1 MLLISCMICSSNTY
15 AQFSVNGK
23 GVVYDKRCNTYMV
36 SIPKESFGENYDAVV
51 TLDADSAW
59 TQLQIEGLSVD
70 DGYVFNNV
78 EGNKEYSIKALRGD
92 EPVEAKLT
100 FTFLPILQLTG
111 SFGYDYA
118 RGSLSLYTPDDAM
131 PVTSLLKAKWRGGS
145 TNGTDRHKRNY
156 KIKLLKEN
164 GKSRDL
170 SLLGMREDNNWI
182 LDAGQVDL
190 FRLRNRIATELWN
203 DFASKPYYS
212 ADEPKA
218 KSGVDGRVVEVVL
231 NNEYYGI
238 YSLTEAMD
246 RKELKL
252 KKYDEN
258 KQEFHGQLWKSSSWD
273 GTTFWNVENDYD
285 NTSETWHGF
294 ETKYPDIEDVN
305 PTDYRTLYDAS
316 DFVINS
322 DDETFRNEVADYF
335 DIPVLMD
342 YHLLLEVIKPIDNCG
357 KNIYWAVYDKAEDK
371 KLTLAVWDM
380 DASAGQDWQC
390 GNPLHPE
397 YVSPNTNIGVTIKFN
412 LFRRLSTLDADNY
425 NRRLEERYKEL
436 SETYFNEDQL
446 IGRYQRYYDVLL
458 ACGATLREEQRWSG
472 DSDIGGYEL
481 NLNNELSYIKDWIH
495 QRLAYI
501 NSASSPILTSV
512 SGVSSVSQH
521 ADRKQEVGIYN
532 ILGQKVDDSYRGL
545 VIKNGR
551 KIMKQ

>member
-1 MLLISCMICSSNTY
+1 MLLLSGMMWAGSAC

-23 GVVYDKRCNTYMV
+23 GMVYDKLSNTYMV
-36 SIPKESFGENYDAVV
+36 SIPKESFGENYNAVV
-51 TLDADSAW
+51 ALDTDSAW
-59 TQLQIEGLSVD
+59 TQLQIEGQSVD
-70 DGYVFNNV
+70 GGYIFNNV
-78 EGNKEYSIKALRGD
+78 EGNKAYALKALRGD

-100 FTFLPILQLTG
+100 FTFLPILQLSG

-118 RGSLSLYTPDDAM
+118 QGSLSLHTPDDAT

-145 TNGTDRHKRNY
+145 TNGADRHKRNY

-182 LDAGQVDL
+182 LDAGQIDL

-203 DFASKPYYS
+203 DFATKPYYFAEES
-212 ADEPKA
+212 KT

-238 YSLTEAMD
+238 YSLTEAID

-252 KKYDEN
+252 KKYDEK
-258 KQEFHGQLWKSSSWD
+258 KQEFHGQLWKASSWD
-273 GTTFWNVENDYD
+273 GVTFWNVDNDYD

-305 PTDYRTLYDAS
+305 PTDYSTLYNAS
-316 DFVINS
+316 DFVANS
-322 DDETFRNEVADYF
+322 DDETFRNEVAEYF
-335 DIPVLMD
+335 DLPVLID

-357 KNIYWAVYDKAEDK
+357 KNMYWAVYDKAEDK

-380 DASAGQDWQC
+380 DASAGQDYQC
-390 GNPLHPE
+390 GNPLHPD
-397 YVSPNTNIGVTIKFN
+397 YVSPNTSIGVTSSFN
-412 LFRRLSTLDADNY
+412 LFRRLSMLDADDY
-425 NRRLEERYKEL
+425 NKRLEERYKEL
-436 SETYFNEDQL
+436 SKTYFDEDQL
-446 IGRYQRYYDVLL
+446 ISRYQGYYDVLN
-458 ACGATLREEQRWSG
+458 ASGAALREEKRWSR

-481 NLNNELSYIKDWIH
+481 NFNNELSYIKDWIH
-495 QRLAYI
+495 QRIAYI

-512 SGVSSVSQH
+512 RSVSQYD
-521 ADRKQEVGIYN
+521 DRKQEEYIYN
-532 ILGQKVDDSYRGL
+532 ILGQKVDDTYRGL
-545 VIKNGR
+545 VIKSGR
-551 KIMKQ
+551 KIIK